1 MKAGGLVSYGTS
13 IPDMFRR
20 AGGYVDKILRG
31 AKPADLP
38 VLQSSKFELVINLP
52 TARRTGLDRAAD
64 AARPRRRG
72 DRMRAARVHHA
83 ARRRGGAWPLT
94 ARAQQ
99 PAMPVIGLLTA
110 GFPET
115 SVNRVSAFRR
125 GLNETGYVEGQN
137 VAVEYRWAEGRY
149 DRFPELVA
157 DLIRWNAN
165 VIATPGSPDATRA
178 AKAATS
184 TLPIVFAV
192 GEDPV
197 KLGLVAT
204 LARPGTNMTGVNF
217 FASELSAKRL
227 GLLRELVPRAARVAV
242 LINPTNPASAES
254 TMKDV
259 QAAAPALGFQVQI
272 FNASTIGEIDAAY
285 TSLVR
290 ERAEALLVAGD
301 GFFNSRRLQLA
312 MLAVRYAVPATYAVR
327 EYVEAGGLISYG
339 TSFADTFRQ
348 VGIYCGRILGAKP
361 ADLPVL
367 QSTKFDLVINMQAA
381 KMLGIEVP
389 PTLLARAD
397 EVIE

>member
-1 MKAGGLVSYGTS
+1 
-13 IPDMFRR
+13 
-20 AGGYVDKILRG
+20 
-31 AKPADLP
+31 
-38 VLQSSKFELVINLP
+38 
-52 TARRTGLDRAAD
+52 
-64 AARPRRRG
+64 
-72 DRMRAARVHHA
+72 
-83 ARRRGGAWPLT
+83 
-94 ARAQQ
+94 
-99 PAMPVIGLLTA
+99 MPVIGFLTA

-115 SVNRVSAFRR
+115 SVNRVSAFRQ

-157 DLIRWNAN
+157 DLIRRNAK

-197 KLGLVAT
+197 KLGLVTT

-242 LINPTNPASAES
+242 LINPTNPASAE
-254 TMKDV
+254 TTVKDV

-285 TSLVR
+285 TNLVR

-327 EYVEAGGLISYG
+327 EYAEAGGLMSYG

-348 VGIYCGRILGAKP
+348 VGINCGRILKGAKP

-381 KMLGIEVP
+381 RMLGLDVP

>member
-1 MKAGGLVSYGTS
+1 MPG
-13 IPDMFRR
+13 M
-20 AGGYVDKILRG
+20 
-31 AKPADLP
+31 
-38 VLQSSKFELVINLP
+38 
-52 TARRTGLDRAAD
+52 
-64 AARPRRRG
+64 RRREFIG
-72 DRMRAARVHHA
+72 LLGGAA
-83 ARRRGGAWPLT
+83 AWPLA

-115 SVNRVSAFRR
+115 SVNRVSAFRQ

-157 DLIRWNAN
+157 DLIRRNAN

-254 TMKDV
+254 TVKDV

-301 GFFNSRRLQLA
+301 GLFNSRRLQLA

-348 VGIYCGRILGAKP
+348 VGIYCGRILKSAKP

-381 KMLGIEVP
+381 KMLGLDVP
-389 PTLLARAD
+389 PSLLARAD